1 MNRNYFTSESVTCG
15 HPDKVCDQ
23 VADKILDEL
32 LGQDPHSRVACEV
45 TCAENQMHIFGE
57 ITTEA
62 DVDYDA
68 VARQTIAEIGY
79 TKPGCGF
86 DADSCAITVDLH
98 QQSPDI
104 ARGIT
109 RSREAEQLD
118 AGAGDQGMMFG
129 YACRQTGSFMPL
141 PIELAHKLA
150 KRLELVRRN
159 GTLPFLLP
167 DGKSQVTVEYDGSR
181 PVRIA
186 SVLVSAQHQAEVS
199 IEAVRKEV
207 RRHVMEAVLPAEM
220 LDGDTQFFVNPTGRF
235 VQGGPAADS
244 GLTGRKLIVDTY
256 GGYARHGGGAFSG
269 KDATK
274 VDRSGAYMARYLA
287 KNIVAQGLAEECEV
301 QLSYAIGLA
310 EPMSVRI
317 ETFGSEKVD
326 AGRLYR
332 AVTNSVDMRPSAIIR
347 RFGLTRP
354 IFSNVSCYGHFGS
367 NACLMPWE
375 QTDLK
380 IKL

>member
-23 VADKILDEL
+23 AADKILDAL
-32 LGQDPHSRVACEV
+32 LGQDPYSRVACEV

-62 DVDYDA
+62 DVDYEA

-79 TKPGCGF
+79 TTPGRGF
-86 DADSCAITVDLH
+86 DADSCTITVDLH

-129 YACRQTGSFMPL
+129 YACKQTESFMPL
-141 PIELAHKLA
+141 PIELAHKLS
-150 KRLELVRRN
+150 KRLEMVRRS
-159 GTLPFLLP
+159 GELPFLLP
-167 DGKSQVTVEYDGSR
+167 DGKSQVTVEYDGNQ

-199 IEAVRKEV
+199 IEDVRKEI
-207 RRHVMEAVLPAEM
+207 RHHVMEAVLPAEM

-269 KDATK
+269 KMPPRWIAAVHIWRAILPK
-274 VDRSGAYMARYLA
+274 ILLRRVWQKNARYSSAMRLVWQ
-287 KNIVAQGLAEECEV
+287 NLCPCE
-301 QLSYAIGLA
+301 SKPS
-310 EPMSVRI
+310 EPKR
-317 ETFGSEKVD
+317 
-326 AGRLYR
+326 
-332 AVTNSVDMRPSAIIR
+332 
-347 RFGLTRP
+347 
-354 IFSNVSCYGHFGS
+354 
-367 NACLMPWE
+367 
-375 QTDLK
+375 
-380 IKL
+380 